1 MCRYMRYQDKTMGV
15 RGKFADSTLMGAVA
29 ATGLLLAATRDAF
42 AYVDPGTGSMM
53 LQMIG
58 AAVIGVAFYLRSF
71 RSYLAG
77 LFGRRKTSEKKSE
90 EEAQS
95 PNESG

>member
-1 MCRYMRYQDKTMGV
+1 MGV
-15 RGKFADSTLMGAVA
+15 RRKFADSALMGAVA
-29 ATGLLLAATRDAF
+29 VTALFLAATRDAF

-77 LFGRRKTSEKKSE
+77 LFGRRKSSESEKKSE
-90 EEAQS
+90 AQS
-95 PNESG
+95 PTESG